1 MLQDCNWFTILI
13 SNLKCKS
20 RGTFEAWR
28 PMFSCSI
35 SELFE
40 YINLIRPPVY
50 YLFIDTRIYLMIC
63 KSSPFFWLHSVTH
76 FVLLFRG
83 NFKLTKQRFWKYKK
97 SKENTKTQGKS
108 FCSSAF
114 RHTLGALFRK
124 NTVSLN
130 FQLNFVSYNWS
141 FTRDLLIGIYSQ
153 ARCKVSVRR
162 LNLYQMLCT

>member
-1 MLQDCNWFTILI
+1 MQI
-13 SNLKCKS
+13 SRYFWSVKTNVQ
-20 RGTFEAWR
+20 
-28 PMFSCSI
+28 
-35 SELFE
+35 LFDFRVIWIHKFNKTPGLLSF
-40 YINLIRPPVY
+40 YRY
-50 YLFIDTRIYLMIC
+50 SYLFMIC

-83 NFKLTKQRFWKYKK
+83 NFKLTKQRIWKYKK

-130 FQLNFVSYNWS
+130 FQLNFVTYNWS
-141 FTRDLLIGIYSQ
+141 SREI
-153 ARCKVSVRR
+153 CW
-162 LNLYQMLCT
+162 